1 MVVQENMSLQKKLEI
16 LSDAAKYD
24 VSCTSSGVERG
35 PIDGKVGTSTAAGIC
50 HSFAADGRCISLL
63 KILFTNECIF
73 DCKYCINRSSN
84 DVVRTS
90 FTPEEVC
97 ELTMGFYHRNYI
109 EGLFLS
115 SGVMISP
122 NYTLEQLLITL
133 RMLRDTYGF
142 MGYIH
147 VKVVPGGDPNL
158 VEMLGWYADRL
169 SVNLE
174 LPTAEGLR
182 QLAPHKSRKNILT
195 PMRQIQYGIYESRE
209 RLGMTGGNLSA
220 YQITTRHLS
229 KEGCQLLDDRREKHA
244 NVLGGA
250 VSHGKNRS
258 GGEGK
263 NQYAGMELSH
273 NGALPSI
280 ASNRALQFAPP
291 SSMKGRKGF
300 SSGGQSTQMII
311 GASQETDYQLIQVAE
326 ALYRS
331 FDLKRVFYSAFVK
344 VNDDPLLPDVV
355 GGPPLLREHRLYQA
369 DWLFRYYGFSAGELL
384 SEAKPNF
391 NVFLDP
397 KCDWAIRNLDSF
409 PMEVTKADYF
419 SLLRVPGIG
428 PKSAKRI
435 VSARRTGRIDFAML
449 KRFGVVLKRA
459 KYFITCNGKMDY
471 VGLWDEDRITNCL
484 IGEDSIHR
492 NKRIDA
498 YGAGYKQISLF
509 DCSNFS

>member
-1 MVVQENMSLQKKLEI
+1 MVIQENLPLQTKLEI

-24 VSCTSSGVERG
+24 VSCSSSGVERG
-35 PIDGKVGTSTAAGIC
+35 PIEGKVGTSSAAGIC

-115 SGVMISP
+115 SGVMVSP

-133 RMLRDTYGF
+133 RLLRDTYGF

-209 RLGMTGGNLSA
+209 CFGMTGGNLSA
-220 YQITTRHLS
+220 YQITKQHLS
-229 KEGCQLLDDRREKHA
+229 REGCQLTDSKKGGRTFALEGADDK
-244 NVLGGA
+244 GA
-250 VSHGKNRS
+250 VKAIHS
-258 GGEGK
+258 G
-263 NQYAGMELSH
+263 ELHSTS
-273 NGALPSI
+273 AETLPTI
-280 ASNRALQFAPP
+280 ANNRALQFAPP
-291 SSMKGRKGF
+291 RSMNGRKGF
-300 SSGGQSTQMII
+300 ASGGQSTQMII

-326 ALYRS
+326 ALYKS
-331 FDLKRVFYSAFVK
+331 FDLKRVFYSAFIK

-369 DWLFRYYGFSAGELL
+369 DWLFRYYGFSAQELL
-384 SEAKPNF
+384 SESKPNF

-435 VSARRTGRIDFAML
+435 VSARRTGRLDFTML

-471 VGLWDEDRITNCL
+471 AGLWDEDRITNCL
-484 IGEDSIHR
+484 IGEDSTHR

>member
-1 MVVQENMSLQKKLEI
+1 MVIQENMSLQKKLEI

-35 PIDGKVGTSTAAGIC
+35 PIEGKVGTSSAAGIC

-115 SGVMISP
+115 SGVMVSP

-220 YQITTRHLS
+220 YQITKQHLS
-229 KEGCQLLDDRREKHA
+229 REGCRLTDSKKGGRAFALD
-244 NVLGGA
+244 GGA
-250 VSHGKNRS
+250 NAVGVTTALS
-258 GGEGK
+258 GATNSTSAET
-263 NQYAGMELSH
+263 
-273 NGALPSI
+273 LPNI
-280 ASNRALQFAPP
+280 TNNRALQFAPP
-291 SSMKGRKGF
+291 RSMKGRKGF
-300 SSGGQSTQMII
+300 ASGGQSTQMII

-326 ALYRS
+326 ALYKS
-331 FDLKRVFYSAFVK
+331 FDLKRVFYSAFIK

-369 DWLFRYYGFSAGELL
+369 DWLFRYYGFSAQELL
-384 SEAKPNF
+384 SESKPNF

-435 VSARRTGRIDFAML
+435 VSARRTGRLDFTML

-471 VGLWDEDRITNCL
+471 AGLWDEDRIANCL
-484 IGEDSIHR
+484 IGEDSTHR
-492 NKRIDA
+492 HKRIDA